1 MRPIRLTMQA
11 FGSYGKR
18 TEIDFTV
25 PVQNLFLITGDTGA
39 GKTTIFDAIVFAL
52 YGEASSGMN
61 KKDGAELQS
70 QFCSLETEPWVELT
84 FSEERQ
90 GQKEEYTVR
99 RSPRHLRPLKR
110 GSGTK
115 EEGERVSLFMPDGR
129 EFSSNQKETD
139 EEIEGIVGLSKTQF
153 MQVAMIAQGEFM
165 ELLRADSNRKKE
177 IFRKL
182 FGTERFQRVVDELA
196 ARRKEKLAEI
206 GRIRTVCQTEA
217 AHIVVPCRQNGEK
230 AGESEQEL
238 LQIRDRILASETLSV
253 TDMERLL
260 VLLQEVCGSLQ
271 EEETGAAAVYQD
283 AAAKRDAKRDALTAA
298 KALLASYEQLEKA
311 QRELAACEESRKE
324 METLTGILLR
334 LQAAGEVQ
342 SRYLRLQDVRAQ
354 LEKGRENR
362 KKLQAL
368 LPEIEERTGKG
379 QLLEE
384 KAAHQR
390 ELLLTLC
397 TQADAAALQEKDCA
411 EKEREAKH
419 LQKEY
424 TEAGSRY
431 RKARAE
437 SEELRQAFLDGQAGI
452 LARMLKPGEPCP
464 VCGSLEHP
472 SPCRTLAEHAD
483 LTREKVE
490 AAAQTAQSWN
500 QKQEKAAAAAAA
512 ALQTAKELSESLE
525 KTRKTLQEK
534 LSREGLLEE
543 GEGQTL
549 PTAKELGRLVAGKEE
564 EAERRLQEIKSG
576 LLTLQKKAS
585 EYKAQLENL
594 EEAIPQLEES
604 RQARLEEYE
613 QAQRESGITEEERE
627 HLVQAY
633 SKADAERLQKTLDS
647 WRKRLA
653 RAEGARESA
662 QKAIGNHAR
671 PDLTTLEEEA
681 AKAEKGMQLEKER
694 WEDLQQAR
702 KADQSV
708 WDALAPKMEER
719 AQRVQEYGRLDSLCS
734 RLGGKVKGARM
745 DIETFVQRYYL
756 ERILCAANRRFQE
769 MSAGQFALRMVG
781 AEQAGEGKNRGL
793 DLMVYSEV
801 TGKERE
807 IRTLSGGESFMAAL
821 SLALGMADQIQ
832 EASASIHLEM
842 MFIDEGFGSL
852 DDHARSQ
859 AVRVLEQMAGGSR
872 LVGIISHVTELK
884 QELEDQ
890 LIVTRDEEGSHV
902 RWQIS

>member
-70 QFCSLETEPWVELT
+70 QFCSLDTEPWVELS
-84 FSEERQ
+84 FSEERC
-90 GQKEEYTVR
+90 GRKEEYTVR
-99 RSPRHLRPLKR
+99 RSPRHLRPLRR
-110 GSGTK
+110 GTGTK
-115 EEGERVSLFMPDGR
+115 EEGERVSLFLPDGR

-139 EEIEGIVGLSKTQF
+139 EKIEEIVGLSKTQF

-182 FGTERFQRVVDELA
+182 FGTERFQNIVDELT
-196 ARRKEKLAEI
+196 ARRKEKLTEI

-217 AHIVVPCRQNGEK
+217 AHIAVPKRQNSRETL
-230 AGESEQEL
+230 ESEQEL
-238 LQIRDRILASETLSV
+238 LQVRDRILSSEKLSV

-260 VLLQEVCGSLQ
+260 VLLQEVCGNLQ
-271 EEETGAAAVYQD
+271 EEETKAAAEYRE
-283 AAAKRDAKRDALTAA
+283 AAEKRDGKRDALTAA
-298 KALLASYEQLEKA
+298 RTLLAGYEQLEKA
-311 QRELAACEESRKE
+311 QKDLAACEETREE
-324 METLTGILLR
+324 MEALAGLLVR

-342 SRYLRLQDVRAQ
+342 SRYLRLQDVCRQ
-354 LEKGRENR
+354 LEKGRENQ
-362 KKLQAL
+362 KKLKTI

-384 KAAHQR
+384 KSTRQK
-390 ELLLTLC
+390 ELLLALK
-397 TQADAAALQEKDCA
+397 TQAEAAVLQERDCA
-411 EKEREAKH
+411 KKKKEAER

-424 TEAGSRY
+424 LEASSQY
-431 RKARAE
+431 QKARAA
-437 SEELRQAFLDGQAGI
+437 SEQLQKAFLDGQAGI
-452 LARMLKPGEPCP
+452 LARILKPGEPCP

-472 SPCRTLAEHAD
+472 APCRLLPEHAE

-490 AAAQTAQSWN
+490 EAARAAESWN
-500 QKQEKAAAAAAA
+500 QKQEKAATAAAAA
-512 ALQTAKELSESLE
+512 VQLAGEASKSLETAGEALQETLVGEGLLEKDEAQKLQTAKEL
-525 KTRKTLQEK
+525 
-534 LSREGLLEE
+534 
-543 GEGQTL
+543 GQL
-549 PTAKELGRLVAGKEE
+549 VTAKEA
-564 EAERRLQEIKSG
+564 EAEQTLREVKSG

-604 RQARLEEYE
+604 RKARQAEYE
-613 QAQRESGITEEERE
+613 QAQRESGISEAERE
-627 HLVQAY
+627 QLVQAY
-633 SKADAERLQKTLDS
+633 SKADAEKLQKKLDA
-647 WRKRLA
+647 WRQCLA
-653 RAEGARESA
+653 RSEGAREGA
-662 QKAIGNHAR
+662 LKTIGNR
-671 PDLTTLEEEA
+671 PRPEMATLEQEA
-681 AKAEKGMQLEKER
+681 EDSQKRMQLAKER
-694 WEDLQQAR
+694 LDDLQQAR
-702 KADQSV
+702 QTDQSV
-708 WDALAPKMEER
+708 WDALAPRMEER
-719 AQRVQEYGRLDSLCS
+719 AQRMQEYGRLDSLCN

-756 ERILCAANRRFQE
+756 ERILRAANRRFQE
-769 MSAGQFALRMVG
+769 MSAGQFALRMVS

-890 LIVTRDEEGSHV
+890 LIVIRDEDGSRV

>member
-25 PVQNLFLITGDTGA
+25 PAQNLFLITGDTGA

-70 QFCSLETEPWVELT
+70 QFCSLDTEPWVELA

-90 GQKEEYTVR
+90 GRKEEYTVR

-115 EEGERVSLFMPDGR
+115 EEGERVSLFLPDGR

-139 EEIEGIVGLSKTQF
+139 EKIEEIVGLSKTQF

-182 FGTERFQRVVDELA
+182 FGTERFQNIVDELS
-196 ARRKEKLAEI
+196 ARRKEKLSEI

-217 AHIVVPCRQNGEK
+217 AHIAVPKRQCGEEEAK
-230 AGESEQEL
+230 REQEL
-238 LQIRDRILASETLSV
+238 IQIRDRILSSEKLSI

-260 VLLQEVCGSLQ
+260 VLLQEVCGNLR
-271 EEETGAAAVYQD
+271 EEETKTAEDYRKAAE
-283 AAAKRDAKRDALTAA
+283 KRDAKRDALTAA
-298 KALLASYEQLEKA
+298 RALLASYEQLEKA
-311 QRELAACEESRKE
+311 QKELASCEEVRTD
-324 METLTGILLR
+324 MEKLAGTLTR

-342 SRYLRLQDVRAQ
+342 SRYLRLQDVCRQ
-354 LEKGRENR
+354 LEKGRENQT
-362 KKLQAL
+362 KLKAI
-368 LPEIEERTGKG
+368 LPEIEERTKKG

-384 KAAHQR
+384 EATRQK
-390 ELLLTLC
+390 ELLLSLKA
-397 TQADAAALQEKDCA
+397 QSEAAVLQEKDY
-411 EKEREAKH
+411 AKKQQESKR

-424 TEAGSRY
+424 LAASDQY
-431 RKARAE
+431 QKARAV
-437 SEELRQAFLDGQAGI
+437 SEQLQKAFLDGQAGI
-452 LARMLKPGEPCP
+452 LARILKPGEPCP
-464 VCGSLEHP
+464 VCGSVEHP
-472 SPCRTLAEHAD
+472 SPCQLLPEHEE

-490 AAAQTAQSWN
+490 EASKAALSWN
-500 QKQEKAAAAAAA
+500 QKQEKAAAEASASVKLAE
-512 ALQTAKELSESLE
+512 ELSESLDQAIE
-525 KTRKTLQEK
+525 MLKERLV
-534 LSREGLLEE
+534 RGGLLEE
-543 GEGQTL
+543 HEAQALQTANELGQL
-549 PTAKELGRLVAGKEE
+549 VAAKET
-564 EAERRLQEIKSG
+564 EADQKLREVKSG
-576 LLTLQKKAS
+576 LLTLQKKSS
-585 EYKAQLENL
+585 ECKAQLENL
-594 EEAIPQLEES
+594 EEALPQLEES
-604 RQARLEEYE
+604 RQARLAEYE
-613 QAQRESGITEEERE
+613 TAQRESGISETERE
-627 HLVQAY
+627 QLVQTY
-633 SKADAERLQKTLDS
+633 SKADAEALQKKLDA
-647 WRKRLA
+647 WRKCLA
-653 RAEGARESA
+653 RAEGAKESA
-662 QKAIGNHAR
+662 QMAIGNRSKPELAA
-671 PDLTTLEEEA
+671 LESEA
-681 AKAEKGMQLEKER
+681 EASQKSMQLEQER
-694 WEDLQQAR
+694 LDDLQQAR
-702 KADQSV
+702 QASQGV
-708 WDALAPKMEER
+708 WNALAPKMQER
-719 AQRVQEYGRLDSLCS
+719 AQKVQEYGRLDGLCN

-756 ERILCAANRRFQE
+756 ERILRAANHRFQE

-781 AEQAGEGKNRGL
+781 AEQAGDGKNRGL

-859 AVRVLEQMAGGSR
+859 AVHVLEQMAGGSR

-890 LIVTRDEEGSHV
+890 LIVTRDENGSHV

>member
-70 QFCSLETEPWVELT
+70 QFCSLDTEPWVELS
-84 FSEERQ
+84 FSEERC
-90 GQKEEYTVR
+90 GRKEEYTVR

-115 EEGERVSLFMPDGR
+115 EEGERVSLFLPDGR

-139 EEIEGIVGLSKTQF
+139 GKIEELVGLSKTQF

-182 FGTERFQRVVDELA
+182 FGTERFQNIVDELA
-196 ARRKEKLAEI
+196 SRRKEKLTEI

-217 AHIVVPCRQNGEK
+217 AHIAVPVRE
-230 AGESEQEL
+230 AVREEAEIEQEL
-238 LQIRDRILASETLSV
+238 LQVRDRILSSDKLSV

-260 VLLQEVCGSLQ
+260 VLLQEVCGHLQ
-271 EEETGAAAVYQD
+271 EEETKAAADYRE
-283 AAAKRDAKRDALTAA
+283 AAAKRDVKRDALTAA
-298 KALLASYEQLEKA
+298 KALLAGYEQLEKA
-311 QRELAACEESRKE
+311 QRDLAACEESRRE
-324 METLTGILLR
+324 MESLAGTLTR

-342 SRYLRLQDVRAQ
+342 SRYLRLQDVCLQ
-354 LEKGRENR
+354 LEKGKDNQ
-362 KKLQAL
+362 KKLKAI

-384 KAAHQR
+384 KASRQK
-390 ELLLTLC
+390 ELLLALK
-397 TQADAAALQEKDCA
+397 TQAEAAVRQEKDCA
-411 EKEREAKH
+411 QKKKEAER

-424 TEAGSRY
+424 LEASGQYQKAHTASEQL
-431 RKARAE
+431 RK
-437 SEELRQAFLDGQAGI
+437 AFLDGQAGI
-452 LARMLKPGEPCP
+452 LARILKPGEPCP

-472 SPCRTLAEHAD
+472 APCQLLPEHAE

-490 AAAQTAQSWN
+490 EAAQAALSWN
-500 QKQEKAAAAAAA
+500 QKQEKAAASAAAA
-512 ALQTAKELSESLE
+512 VQQAGELSESLRTTREALQEKLVAEGLLEKDEASRLQTAKEL
-525 KTRKTLQEK
+525 
-534 LSREGLLEE
+534 GLLVAEKE
-543 GEGQTL
+543 AEAEQTL
-549 PTAKELGRLVAGKEE
+549 REV
-564 EAERRLQEIKSG
+564 KSG
-576 LLTLQKKAS
+576 LLALQKKAS

-594 EEAIPQLEES
+594 EEALPQLEES
-604 RQARLEEYE
+604 WLAREEEYE
-613 QAQRESGITEEERE
+613 KAQRESGISETERE
-627 HLVQAY
+627 QLAQTY
-633 SKADAERLQKTLDS
+633 SKADAEKLQKKLDA
-647 WRKRLA
+647 WRSRLA
-653 RAEGARESA
+653 RAEGAREGA
-662 QKAIGNHAR
+662 RKTIGNR
-671 PDLTTLEEEA
+671 PKPEMEILEREAEESQ
-681 AKAEKGMQLEKER
+681 KRMQLEKER
-694 WEDLQQAR
+694 LDDLQKAR
-702 KADQSV
+702 QNDQNV
-708 WDALAPKMEER
+708 WEALAPRMEER
-719 AQRVQEYGRLDSLCS
+719 AQRMQEYGRLDGLCD

-756 ERILCAANRRFQE
+756 ERILRAANRRFQE
-769 MSAGQFALRMVG
+769 MSAGQFALRMVS

-890 LIVTRDEEGSHV
+890 LIVTRDEEGSRV

>member
-11 FGSYGKR
+11 FGSYGKK

-70 QFCSLETEPWVELT
+70 QFCSLDTEPWVELS
-84 FSEERQ
+84 FSEERR
-90 GQKEEYTVR
+90 GRKEEYTVR

-115 EEGERVSLFMPDGR
+115 EEGERVSLFLPDGR

-139 EEIEGIVGLSKTQF
+139 EKIEELVGLSKTQF

-182 FGTERFQRVVDELA
+182 FGTERFQNIVDELA
-196 ARRKEKLAEI
+196 SRRKEKLTEI

-217 AHIVVPCRQNGEK
+217 AHIAVPVRQDGREK
-230 AGESEQEL
+230 EENEQEL
-238 LQIRDRILASETLSV
+238 LQVRDRILSSDKLSV

-260 VLLQEVCGSLQ
+260 VLLQEVCGHLQ
-271 EEETGAAAVYQD
+271 EEETKAAADYCE
-283 AAAKRDAKRDALTAA
+283 AAIKRDAKRDALTAA
-298 KALLASYEQLEKA
+298 KALLAGYEQLEKA
-311 QRELAACEESRKE
+311 QRDLAACEESREE
-324 METLTGILLR
+324 MESLAGMLIR

-342 SRYLRLQDVRAQ
+342 SRYLRLQDVCLQ
-354 LEKGRENR
+354 LEKGKENQ
-362 KKLQAL
+362 KKLKAI
-368 LPEIEERTGKG
+368 LPEIEERTVKG

-384 KAAHQR
+384 KASRQK
-390 ELLLTLC
+390 ELLLALK
-397 TQADAAALQEKDCA
+397 TQAEAVLQEKDCA
-411 EKEREAKH
+411 KKRKEAERLQREYLEASSQYQKARTASEQ
-419 LQKEY
+419 LQK
-424 TEAGSRY
+424 
-431 RKARAE
+431 
-437 SEELRQAFLDGQAGI
+437 AFLDGQAGI
-452 LARMLKPGEPCP
+452 LARILKPGEPCP

-472 SPCRTLAEHAD
+472 APCQLLPEHAE

-490 AAAQTAQSWN
+490 EAAQAALSWN

-512 ALQTAKELSESLE
+512 AVQLAEELSEALEASREALQEKLVGEGLLERDEAPKLQTAKELGLLVSEKE
-525 KTRKTLQEK
+525 AEAEQTLQE
-534 LSREGLLEE
+534 
-543 GEGQTL
+543 
-549 PTAKELGRLVAGKEE
+549 V
-564 EAERRLQEIKSG
+564 KSG

-594 EEAIPQLEES
+594 EEVVPQLEES
-604 RQARLEEYE
+604 RQARQAEYE
-613 QAQRESGITEEERE
+613 KAQRESGISEAERE
-627 HLVQAY
+627 QLAQTY
-633 SKADAERLQKTLDS
+633 SKADAEKLQKRLDT
-647 WRKRLA
+647 WRSCLA
-653 RAEGARESA
+653 RSEGAREGALKTIGDRPKPEIALLEREAEDS
-662 QKAIGNHAR
+662 QKR
-671 PDLTTLEEEA
+671 
-681 AKAEKGMQLEKER
+681 MQLEKER
-694 WEDLQQAR
+694 LDDLQKAR
-702 KADQSV
+702 QTDQNV
-708 WDALAPKMEER
+708 WEALAPQMEER
-719 AQRVQEYGRLDSLCS
+719 AQRMQEYGRLDGLCN

-756 ERILCAANRRFQE
+756 ERILRAANRRFQE
-769 MSAGQFALRMVG
+769 MSAGQFALRMVS